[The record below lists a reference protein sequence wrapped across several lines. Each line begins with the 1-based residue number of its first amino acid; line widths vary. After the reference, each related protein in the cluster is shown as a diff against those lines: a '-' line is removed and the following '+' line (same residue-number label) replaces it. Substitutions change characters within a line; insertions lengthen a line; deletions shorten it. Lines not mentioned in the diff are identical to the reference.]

1 MSAPGDIV
9 SAPTNT
15 SETPLFEASSARV
28 TVDDGVAFPSLT
40 FRAAGRLVVIAGET
54 AALFALLTSV
64 PLAAARA
71 LEGPMLGEARIAAG
85 SMFIAGRSVAD
96 GAHSA
101 IVGAASLDPPLPPWT
116 VREHV
121 TWSARL
127 AGLPKRAAAE
137 LAHHALTRAGL
148 AAAAARATHSLV
160 LAERRA
166 LAIAQ
171 ALVARPEVLVLEGP
185 LSALDG
191 AQASFVDGVLRH
203 VLADHTAIVGVS
215 RLDPGTPEGVLAR
228 AATDLLVLRGG
239 ELIYAGAPGDVLHEA
254 KLVALTVRSQGEALQ
269 LALSEKGVEMR
280 GGPTRWVVAL
290 REGQSTQDIM
300 TASAAVKAPVIEMFP
315 VVG

>member
-1 MSAPGDIV
+1 MSAPSDIV
-9 SAPTNT
+9 AAPTIANET
-15 SETPLFEASSARV
+15 SLFEANGARV
-28 TVDDGVAFPSLT
+28 TIDDAVAFPALT
-40 FRAAGRLVVIAGET
+40 FRSTGHLVVVAGET
-54 AALFALLTSV
+54 SALFALLTSV

-71 LEGPMLGEARIAAG
+71 DEGPLLGEARVAAG

-127 AGLPKRAAAE
+127 AGIPKRAAAE
-137 LAHHALTRAGL
+137 LAHHALTRTGL
-148 AAAAARATHSLV
+148 TAAASRATHSLA
-160 LAERRA
+160 LAERRT

-171 ALVARPEVLVLEGP
+171 ALVARSEVLVLEGP
-185 LSALDG
+185 LAALDG
-191 AQASFVDGVLRH
+191 AQATFVDGVLRH
-203 VLADHTAIVGVS
+203 VLADHAAIVGVS

-239 ELIYAGAPGDVLHEA
+239 ELIYAGAPGEVLHDA

-300 TASAAVKAPVIEMFP
+300 TAAAAVKAPVIEMFP
-315 VVG
+315 VLG